1 MSSLTRE
8 QFVQEVLKIIPARFP
23 LVKIMRADEPFSMRV
38 NGRVEP
44 LESLYRTVVLD
55 PEDMRQHVERWVVE
69 LIRAAEGIP
78 QGAGGFEDFK
88 DRILPLVLSDQ
99 LAGTIHRETL
109 SQPILPGLRVAY
121 GIDSDRSIA
130 YIPRLQFDQW
140 NMPLEDLHETAI
152 DNLVS
157 RSEAMSAQVAQDES
171 GQIDLIIFQT
181 GDGYDASRILLPT
194 LHERLREH
202 IDSPFVAAIPNR
214 DILLCFR
221 NEPETLERV
230 KSQVEEDYLRMP
242 HQVSDKLFL
251 ITADGIAPH
260 GG

>member
-1 MSSLTRE
+1 MSSITRE
-8 QFVQEVLKIIPARFP
+8 QFVQEILRIIPAKFP
-23 LVKIMRADEPFSMRV
+23 LVKVTRAEESFSMRI

-55 PEDMRQHVERWVVE
+55 PDDMRQHVERWVVE
-69 LIRAAEGIP
+69 LLRAAEGIP

-88 DRILPLVLSDQ
+88 DRIFPLVLNERM
-99 LAGTIHRETL
+99 ANTVHRETL
-109 SQPILPGLRVAY
+109 TQPLVPGLCLAY

-130 YIPRLQFDQW
+130 YIPQLQFELW

-152 DNLVS
+152 NNLVS
-157 RSEAMSAQVAQDES
+157 RSEAMNAQVAQDES
-171 GQIDLIIFQT
+171 GKIDLIIFQS

-221 NEPETLERV
+221 NEPETVARV
-230 KSQVEEDYLRMP
+230 KTQVEEDFRRMP
-242 HQVSDKLFL
+242 HQVSDRLYL
-251 ITADGIAPH
+251 ITADGIAAL
-260 GG
+260 G